1 MPDQYDSLSKNQL
14 ASLLRKRDADKKL
27 GLVWERDEIE
37 ADAAID
43 ANFVACTIDPALSDG
58 AAPWR
63 NLVIE
68 GDNFD
73 ALRWLRMTYAHRVK
87 CIYIDPPYNTGN
99 KDWVYNDHYIDP
111 NDRYRHSTWLEFLF
125 RRLTLARD
133 LLSND
138 GVILVSINDE
148 NRAKLELMMD
158 EALPGMRIG
167 SFVWRTRTGGNDA
180 KGAFLSDNHEHVLV
194 AARPDFRFGGTEKT
208 FVMYTEWDEIR
219 QEWYRFSDI
228 SQPKDWTERANGFYA
243 MHDASRNVYYPP
255 NPQRVWPSPTPKS
268 KNKYVAAD
276 YWNGEFPIFPLPDTH
291 KKSFPYR
298 DQIAGWVKEARI
310 RFPVE
315 ERIEVWNT
323 MDELQA
329 AIASNNVPMAKNTP
343 KIWAEMPNLDF
354 WIGKRVGFGVP
365 TWTRYKSELKNASQ
379 PISSWITPVFET
391 ATLDTD
397 SGDFTQLVSNTNQTG
412 TTEIQDIFKRKAF
425 TYAKPVSLIRE
436 LLRQALG
443 PNELAVDF
451 FAGSATTAQAVMEL
465 NAEDGGDRRFIVASS
480 TEATDDE
487 PNKNVCR
494 DLTAERI
501 RLLNASSLD
510 KYADLSA
517 EFAYLRTREIDFD
530 ALNSELD
537 PAEAWTA
544 LEAMHGLPLTPYDAE
559 NGWNEHSTDAQTLIL
574 ADRTDDGLIERLRAL
589 AKARANAFV
598 YSWTPGQLTAALGPV
613 DFEIRPVRETLVKRF
628 QQ

>member
-1 MPDQYDSLSKNQL
+1 MPDHYDSLSKNQL

-73 ALRWLRMTYAHRVK
+73 ALRWLRMTHAHRVK

-125 RRLTLARD
+125 RRLSLARD

-158 EALPGMRIG
+158 EALPGMRVG
-167 SFVWRTRTGGNDA
+167 SLVWRTRIGGNE
-180 KGAFLSDNHEHVLV
+180 GSEAFFSANHESVLIY
-194 AARPDFRFGGTEKT
+194 ANPDFRFAGSEKS
-208 FVMYTEWDEIR
+208 FSMYGNANNDPNGDWRKSDLTVAVGYDNSR
-219 QEWYRFSDI
+219 AGKAYYPLQDPKTGVWYPCNPDRVWVF
-228 SQPKDWTERANGFYA
+228 
-243 MHDASRNVYYPP
+243 ASRAI
-255 NPQRVWPSPTPKS
+255 SGE
-268 KNKYVAAD
+268 
-276 YWNGEFPIFPLPDTH
+276 NGRIKTKFMEDWIAEDRIIFPENPKTAQWDTKEELIAAIRNSEVPLSGRAPMLRETLPD
-291 KKSFPYR
+291 
-298 DQIAGWVKEARI
+298 
-310 RFPVE
+310 
-315 ERIEVWNT
+315 
-323 MDELQA
+323 
-329 AIASNNVPMAKNTP
+329 
-343 KIWAEMPNLDF
+343 LDF
-354 WIGKRVGFGVP
+354 WIGKPVGFGVP
-365 TWTRYKSELKNASQ
+365 GFKRYKKELRNPTQ
-379 PISSWITPVFET
+379 PLSSWVVPRSEEDTKEDGANMIVSGTNDEGAKIIKDVFG
-391 ATLDTD
+391 
-397 SGDFTQLVSNTNQTG
+397 S
-412 TTEIQDIFKRKAF
+412 KAF
-425 TYAKPVSLIRE
+425 DYAKPVSLIRE
-436 LLRQALG
+436 MVRQSTA
-443 PNELAVDF
+443 PNDLVIDF
-451 FAGSATTAQAVMEL
+451 FAGSATTAQAVIEQ
-465 NAEDGGDRRFIVASS
+465 NAEDGAERRFIMVSS
-480 TEATDDE
+480 SEATADE
-487 PNKNVCR
+487 PDKNICR
-494 DLTAERI
+494 DVTAERV
-501 RLLNASSLD
+501 RRLNAARD
-510 KYADLSA
+510 GKYADLSA

-537 PAEAWTA
+537 SAEAWTA
-544 LEAMHGLPLTPYDAE
+544 LEAIHGLPLTLYDPA
-559 NGWNEHSTDAQTLIL
+559 NGWNEHSTDVQTLIL
-574 ADRTDDGLIERLRAL
+574 ADRTDDGLIDRLREL

-598 YSWTPGQLTAALGPV
+598 YSWAPGQLTAALGPV

>member
-125 RRLTLARD
+125 RRLSLARD

-158 EALPGMRIG
+158 EALPGMRVG
-167 SFVWRTRTGGNDA
+167 TFTWRTRTGGNDA
-180 KGAFLSDNHEHVLV
+180 KGAFLSDNHERVLV
-194 AARPDFRFGGTEKT
+194 YAKSDFRFGGTEKT
-208 FVMYTEWDEIR
+208 FEMYKEFDPVKNDWLR
-219 QEWYRFSDI
+219 LSDI
-228 SQPKDWTERANGFYA
+228 SQPKDWTERRNGFYA
-243 MHDASRNVYYPP
+243 MHDAVRDVYYPS

-268 KNKYVAAD
+268 KSKYVAAEFWGD
-276 YWNGEFPIFPLPDTH
+276 AFPIFPLPEDH
-291 KKSFPYR
+291 KKAFPYK
-298 DQIAGWVKEARI
+298 DQIAGWVAEGRI
-310 RFPVE
+310 RFPEE
-315 ERIEVWNT
+315 ERIEVWET
-323 MDELQA
+323 LA
-329 AIASNNVPMAKNTP
+329 ALTAAMSANDVPMAKNTP
-343 KIWAEMPNLDF
+343 KIWADMPNLEF
-354 WIGKRVGFGVP
+354 WVGKRVGFGVP
-365 TWTRYKSELKNASQ
+365 AWTRYRSELKNASQ
-379 PISSWITPVFET
+379 PISSWITPVFEA
-391 ATLDTD
+391 ATLDPD
-397 SGDFTQLVSNTNQTG
+397 AEDFTQLVSNTNQTG

-436 LLRQALG
+436 MLRQSMGPEDIAL
-443 PNELAVDF
+443 DF

-465 NAEDGGDRRFIVASS
+465 NVESGGNRRFIVASS
-480 TEATDDE
+480 TEATADE
-487 PNKNVCR
+487 PDKNICR

-501 RLLNASSLD
+501 RLLNASTQD
-510 KYADLSA
+510 KHADLSA

-530 ALNSELD
+530 ALNSNLSQ
-537 PAEAWTA
+537 AEAWTA
-544 LEAMHGLPLTPYDAE
+544 LEAMHGLPLTAYDPSAP
-559 NGWNEHSTDAQTLIL
+559 WNEHSSDTVTLIL
-574 ADRTDDGLIERLRAL
+574 ADRTDDNLIARLRAL